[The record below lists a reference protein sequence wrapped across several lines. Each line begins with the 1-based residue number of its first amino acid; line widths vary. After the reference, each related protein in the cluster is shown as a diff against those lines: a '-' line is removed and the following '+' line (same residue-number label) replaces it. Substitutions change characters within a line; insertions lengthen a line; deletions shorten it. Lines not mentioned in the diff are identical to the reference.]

1 MPCPIET
8 PLLGD
13 LAMLGLCAC
22 LFVLGRLCERTGSR
36 HGGTNTSAGAEPGK
50 AARPSRRQ
58 LGAYTLHEAI
68 GKGAMGEVYRAWH
81 APLQRWCALKLL
93 PAGASER
100 ELLRFEKEVQLTAR
114 LNHPNT
120 ISVYDYGRASDGTA
134 YYAME
139 LLEGISLQQLVDR
152 HGAQS
157 PGRVIQILLQMCAAL
172 SEAHDAG
179 LIHRDIKPDNVVLC
193 GQRGLRDVAKV
204 LDFGL
209 VKQLADPSDT
219 DQTSN
224 VLVGTPLYLS
234 PEAITAPESVGAA
247 SDVYGLGAVAY
258 FLLTGTPVFNGRNV
272 IEVCSHHLHSTPER
286 PSRVA
291 GHAIASDLEH
301 VVLDCLEKDPLDRPA
316 SAAELGQRLARCVDA
331 GTWSDTD
338 AERWWQNPASFVPT
352 SPTALTVSRLRAL
365 SNFVEDERAC
375 A

>member
-8 PLLGD
+8 HLLGD
-13 LAMLGLCAC
+13 LTMLGLCAY
-22 LFVLGRLCERTGSR
+22 LFVLGRLYGQKGSLL
-36 HGGTNTSAGAEPGK
+36 GTAKASPVRAEP
-50 AARPSRRQ
+50 ARQSRRQ
-58 LGAYTLHEAI
+58 LGPYTLHDEI
-68 GKGAMGEVYRAWH
+68 GRGAMGAVYRAWH
-81 APLQRWCALKLL
+81 APLQRWCAIKLL

-100 ELLRFEKEVQLTAR
+100 DLLRFEKEVQLTAR

-139 LLEGISLQQLVDR
+139 LLEGISLQQLVER
-152 HGAQS
+152 HGAQA
-157 PGRVIQILLQMCAAL
+157 PGRVIQILMQMCAAL

-179 LIHRDIKPDNVVLC
+179 LVHRDIKPDNVVLC
-193 GQRGLRDVAKV
+193 GQGGLRDVAKL

-209 VKQLADPSDT
+209 VKQLTDASDT
-219 DQTSN
+219 SQSSHA
-224 VLVGTPLYLS
+224 LVGTPLYLS

-258 FLLTGTPVFNGRNV
+258 FLLTGAPVFNGRNV
-272 IEVCSHHLHSTPER
+272 IEVCSHHLHSTPDQ

-291 GHAIASDLEH
+291 GHAIARDLEH

-331 GTWSDTD
+331 GTWSAAD
-338 AERWWQNPASFVPT
+338 AEGWWQNPSGFVQT
-352 SPTALTVSRLRAL
+352 SHPALMASRLRAL
-365 SNFVEDERAC
+365 SNGVEEQRAC